1 MKQAVI
7 LILIMFTLNVFSQ
20 ENKNAIMLVHQ
31 PQDLGLGLRYDRL
44 FPNYGMYLSL
54 TTGNY
59 KLPYGGYIK
68 DHHKIALGASKRAFT
83 TRNTYL
89 TIGLSYHH
97 YGSRKITTEVGANTF
112 NPVSLEFGATGE
124 AKWLTAGFRFDP
136 FKWEGCFDIGI
147 NF

>member
-20 ENKNAIMLVHQ
+20 ENKNTIMLVHQ

-89 TIGLSYHH
+89 TIG
-97 YGSRKITTEVGANTF
+97 
-112 NPVSLEFGATGE
+112 
-124 AKWLTAGFRFDP
+124 KWVHEGGCTHLNGFTYEYVVIREIDVTSEEIENAIIDFV
-136 FKWEGCFDIGI
+136 
-147 NF
+147 